1 MKSIIK
7 NGKLYKRLLILGIGI
22 YVICIFMNQQKS
34 LATYRNQKEYYEE
47 LIAEQEQT
55 NKELTELKENVNSKE
70 YIEEMAREKLDMYLP
85 NERVYIDVGK

>member
-7 NGKLYKRLLILGIGI
+7 NGKLYKKLLILGIGI

-70 YIEEMAREKLDMYLP
+70 YVEEMAREKLDMYLP
-85 NERVYIDVGK
+85 NERVYIDIGK

>member
-7 NGKLYKRLLILGIGI
+7 NGKLYKKLLILGIGI

-47 LIAEQEQT
+47 LISEQEQT

>member
-7 NGKLYKRLLILGIGI
+7 NSKLYKRLLILGIGI

-70 YIEEMAREKLDMYLP
+70 YVEEMAREKLDMYLP
-85 NERVYIDVGK
+85 NERVYIDIGK

>member
-34 LATYRNQKEYYEE
+34 LATYKNQKEYYEE

-70 YIEEMAREKLDMYLP
+70 YVEEMAREKLDMYLP
-85 NERVYIDVGK
+85 NERVYIDIGK

>member
-7 NGKLYKRLLILGIGI
+7 NGKLYKKLLILGIGI
-22 YVICIFMNQQKS
+22 YVSCIFMNQQKS
-34 LATYRNQKEYYEE
+34 LATYKNQKEYYEE

-70 YIEEMAREKLDMYLP
+70 YIEEKKKKKLDMYLP

>member
-7 NGKLYKRLLILGIGI
+7 NGKLYKKLLILGIGI

-34 LATYRNQKEYYEE
+34 LATYKNQKEYYDE

-70 YIEEMAREKLDMYLP
+70 YVEEMAREKLDMYLP
-85 NERVYIDVGK
+85 NERVYIDIGK

>member
-7 NGKLYKRLLILGIGI
+7 NGKLYKKLLILGIGI

-34 LATYRNQKEYYEE
+34 LATYKNQKEYYEE
-47 LIAEQEQT
+47 LIAEQAQT

-70 YIEEMAREKLDMYLP
+70 YVEEMAREKLDMYLP
-85 NERVYIDVGK
+85 NERVYIDIGK

>member
-7 NGKLYKRLLILGIGI
+7 NGKLYKKLLILGIGI

-34 LATYRNQKEYYEE
+34 LATYKNQKEYYEE

-70 YIEEMAREKLDMYLP
+70 YVEEMAREKLDMYLP
-85 NERVYIDVGK
+85 NERDDIDIGK

>member
-7 NGKLYKRLLILGIGI
+7 NGKLYKKLLILGIGI

-34 LATYRNQKEYYEE
+34 LATYKNQKEYYEE

-70 YIEEMAREKLDMYLP
+70 YVEEMAREKLDMYYP
-85 NERVYIDVGK
+85 NERVYIDAGV

>member
-34 LATYRNQKEYYEE
+34 LATYKNQKEYYEE

-85 NERVYIDVGK
+85 NERVYIDIGK

>member
-7 NGKLYKRLLILGIGI
+7 NGKLYKKLLILGIGI

-34 LATYRNQKEYYEE
+34 LATYKNQKEYYEE

-70 YIEEMAREKLDMYLP
+70 YVEEMAREKLDMYLP

>member
-7 NGKLYKRLLILGIGI
+7 NGKLYKKLLILGIGI

-34 LATYRNQKEYYEE
+34 LATYKNQKEYYEE

-70 YIEEMAREKLDMYLP
+70 YVEEMAREKLDMYLP
-85 NERVYIDVGK
+85 NERVYIDIGK

>member
-7 NGKLYKRLLILGIGI
+7 NGKLYKKLLILGIGI

-34 LATYRNQKEYYEE
+34 LATYKNQKEYYEE

-55 NKELTELKENVNSKE
+55 NKELTELKVNVNSKE
-70 YIEEMAREKLDMYLP
+70 YVEEMAREKLDMYLP
-85 NERVYIDVGK
+85 NERVYIDIGK